1 MPGSYLWCSIA
12 TYQERNRA
20 TGMESIPYK
29 IECAWGGESAP
40 AMAEGRSAG
49 LDINASSRLDPRAIQ
64 FVPVAIQRLRA
75 LMSSQ
80 TVLDKRLQASEFIRD
95 RMSDGSFTIK
105 GLQRAVARY

>member
-1 MPGSYLWCSIA
+1 M
-12 TYQERNRA
+12 
-20 TGMESIPYK
+20 
-29 IECAWGGESAP
+29 GGESAP
-40 AMAEGRSAG
+40 AMAEGRSSG
-49 LDINASSRLDPRAIQ
+49 LEINASSRLDPRAIQ